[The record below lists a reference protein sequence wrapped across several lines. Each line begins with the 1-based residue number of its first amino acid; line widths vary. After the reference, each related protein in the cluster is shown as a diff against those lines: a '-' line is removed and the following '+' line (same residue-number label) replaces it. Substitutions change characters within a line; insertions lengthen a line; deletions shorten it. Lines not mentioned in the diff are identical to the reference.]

1 MGLQA
6 CLGILRVF
14 KTEIHLG
21 KLKMPVLSSRKVLIS
36 FAVVL
41 LMSGLT
47 GCSSNSNESNADL
60 VKACELVNARE
71 ATDNFI
77 PDVAIEF
84 FASAARADIQFLP
97 LVEAAKYSQL
107 PPYTL
112 GEETALTSDI
122 IKARSMI
129 LGYCTPRKA
138 EE

>member
-1 MGLQA
+1 MSL
-6 CLGILRVF
+6 LY
-14 KTEIHLG
+14 
-21 KLKMPVLSSRKVLIS
+21 SRKALASVGLVFVLI
-36 FAVVL
+36 AL
-41 LMSGLT
+41 P
-47 GCSSNSNESNADL
+47 GCSSSGNQVNADL

-107 PPYTL
+107 PPYTI

>member
-1 MGLQA
+1 ML
-6 CLGILRVF
+6 F
-14 KTEIHLG
+14 S
-21 KLKMPVLSSRKVLIS
+21 SSRRVIVS
-36 FAVVL
+36 FAVGSL
-41 LMSGLT
+41 LFTLT
-47 GCSSNSNESNADL
+47 GCSSNGDELNADL

-84 FASAARADIQFLP
+84 FASAARADIQYLP

-112 GEETALTSDI
+112 GDETALTSDI

-138 EE
+138 DR